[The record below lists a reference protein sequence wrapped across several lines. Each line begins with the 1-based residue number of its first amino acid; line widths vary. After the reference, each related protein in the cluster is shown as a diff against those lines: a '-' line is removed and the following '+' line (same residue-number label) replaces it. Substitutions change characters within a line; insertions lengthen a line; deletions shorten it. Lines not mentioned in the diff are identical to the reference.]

1 LAKLDKLLYNVLAFS
16 AEVISQ
22 VHERNPFLGERYV
35 DRTAPFWEGRH
46 GSSQGLRKVARNGTW
61 DDVWR
66 RDGEV
71 VGEARY
77 WLPSKGAR

>member
-1 LAKLDKLLYNVLAFS
+1 LAKLDKLLYNPLTFS

-22 VHERNPFLGERYV
+22 VHERHPFLGEWYV

-46 GSSQGLRKVARNGTW
+46 NSIQGLCEVARNRTW
-61 DDVWR
+61 DDVWG

-77 WLPSKGAR
+77 RLPPK